1 MERVKNS
8 LLKDFFENIFST
20 LKNIVTS
27 GEVDND
33 VELEGELKND
43 PLEALKNIQSSSIAT
58 QKVVTR
64 TRAKDR
70 TSQNLV
76 TPEAQKVRTPK
87 VSRQPRTNSI
97 DDEREQ

>member
-1 MERVKNS
+1 MERVKTS

-27 GEVDND
+27 GEIDND
-33 VELEGELKND
+33 VELEGELRND

-64 TRAKDR
+64 TRSKDK
-70 TSQNLV
+70 TPQNLV
-76 TPEAQKVRTPK
+76 TPEAQKVRQPR